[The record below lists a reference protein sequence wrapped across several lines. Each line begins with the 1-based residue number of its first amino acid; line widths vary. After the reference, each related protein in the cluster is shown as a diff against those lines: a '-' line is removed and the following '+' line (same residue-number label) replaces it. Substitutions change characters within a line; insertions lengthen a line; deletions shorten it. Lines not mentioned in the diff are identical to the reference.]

1 MTERIIDLE
10 AADHTSTSVIIRYR
24 GVVTSFSRERLEQLL
39 RREEA
44 YLELC
49 AAGSAGPGAASPGS
63 APKPAPVSPS
73 LAPPTTPRP
82 STDGTISHAG
92 LSMRI
97 KRIYNY
103 SQAAKVLRASHAEHL
118 AVILAQ
124 FDWQLPDYPNSQLDF
139 QLREIAGWE
148 RTEPETRALI
158 EGFLVRYREA
168 RYRKK

>member
-10 AADHTSTSVIIRYR
+10 ATDHASTSIIIRYR

-49 AAGSAGPGAASPGS
+49 AAGSVGAEPLTAPAALPPASFS
-63 APKPAPVSPS
+63 V
-73 LAPPTTPRP
+73 PRP
-82 STDGTISHAG
+82 ATDGAISHAG

-139 QLREIAGWE
+139 QLREIAGWT

-158 EGFLVRYREA
+158 EAFLVRYRAA
-168 RYRKK
+168 RSRAKK